1 MNESTGVISGT
12 LNYVTGYTGFSN
24 KVDEQSGNYIALD
37 IAPKSGFPESLTVEV
52 KNETSGP
59 SKLLQS
65 DHQAVLKIK
74 DTNKQSI
81 LIKATNKGATE
92 TKEYLLTGVTLK
104 TE

>member
-1 MNESTGVISGT
+1 M
-12 LNYVTGYTGFSN
+12 TGYTGFSS

-52 KNETSGP
+52 KGGT

>member
-1 MNESTGVISGT
+1 M
-12 LNYVTGYTGFSN
+12 TGYTGFSS

-52 KNETSGP
+52 KGGTHGP

-65 DHQAVLKIK
+65 DHQAQAVLKIK

>member
-12 LNYVTGYTGFSN
+12 LNYVTGYTGFSS

-52 KNETSGP
+52 KNGT

-65 DHQAVLKIK
+65 DHQVVLKIK